1 MGSYGL
7 NDIFHVQTKKTK
19 HRPRTADV
27 DDTELEQ
34 IEDRRFFRRFFF
46 FFGGFFFNEKAHGF
60 SFFLAPIPNKIKDTT
75 QKHGVT
81 PKCWALAL
89 ALKYGDFWYIKE
101 EQ

>member
-46 FFGGFFFNEKAHGF
+46 FSEV
-60 SFFLAPIPNKIKDTT
+60 FFLTRKLTGFRFFGTNSKQNKRY
-75 QKHGVT
+75 H
-81 PKCWALAL
+81 PKTWSHAKMLGL
-89 ALKYGDFWYIKE
+89 GSGFKIWRFLVH
-101 EQ
+101 